1 MSRVLD
7 KFLLFLSG
15 VADTVVDHAADRAD
29 EDGGPCA
36 HKEHRHGLCTG
47 HEAGPAIAQGGQ
59 QLCTEA
65 GAGGGQVSTS
75 FRVI

>member
-1 MSRVLD
+1 M
-7 KFLLFLSG
+7 
-15 VADTVVDHAADRAD
+15 ADTVVDHAADRAN

-47 HEAGPAIAQGGQ
+47 HEPVQPLRRAASSFAPKLVLMGVR
-59 QLCTEA
+59 
-65 GAGGGQVSTS
+65 VSTS